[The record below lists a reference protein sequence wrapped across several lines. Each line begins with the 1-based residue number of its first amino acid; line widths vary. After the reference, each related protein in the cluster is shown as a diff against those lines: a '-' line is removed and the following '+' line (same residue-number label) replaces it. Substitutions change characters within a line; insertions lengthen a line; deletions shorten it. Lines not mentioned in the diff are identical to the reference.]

1 MEQVT
6 IGQVFTQLAASILDA
21 NDATE
26 DDKQR
31 GRVRRAVLNGVELAE
46 LRVRNII
53 KTQAEVEAK

>member
-46 LRVRNII
+46 LRIRNIL
-53 KTQAEVEAK
+53 KQAEAQQ